1 MPLPS
6 ETCASTRDLPARRW
20 LVGSLFLFYFAL
32 LAEGVLR
39 KWVVP
44 GASNALVFLRDPIEL
59 LVVAFYAWHRPAPGT
74 RLLLGGFFAVGLALL
89 LCAGCQALT
98 SNVGGLVQ
106 IVGLRNYLFFVPICF
121 AVRDSFT
128 AEDYGRWIRLNLML
142 AGPVAALVVAQYF
155 SLPSALLNTAPG
167 GSNEGVFLLVEGVVR
182 PYGVFSFALGHS
194 AFAAWMI
201 GTVLAATLARTAFGL
216 GTPML
221 AVGAAAVAVMG
232 VLSGSRTYFLLA
244 GATIL
249 LFVVSAALFGP
260 PRAKALGLVMGAAM
274 ALAGA
279 IVLLAVPSLASNL
292 LERQTTAVASEG
304 ATLDRLE
311 TVATDFLREA
321 DRVPL
326 FGLGL
331 GAGTNVANFLNNGRT
346 DHVLAEYELT
356 RVVQE
361 LGPVF
366 GLFYIAVR
374 WALLAWFVALTL
386 REARRGNLQ
395 PACFIGFLTPVF
407 LAHDITLQNTMIGI
421 GWFAAGVFLAA
432 VEVGSTLT
440 SETAE
445 NRQLR
450 PEHVV
455 GAVP

>member
-1 MPLPS
+1 MPLP
-6 ETCASTRDLPARRW
+6 ETRAFTEHSPARRW
-20 LVGSLFLFYFAL
+20 LVHSLFLFYFAL

-74 RLLLGGFFAVGLALL
+74 RLLLGGFFALGLVLL

-98 SNVGGLVQ
+98 SNAAGLVQ
-106 IVGLRNYLFFVPICF
+106 VVGLRNYLFFVPICF
-121 AVRDSFT
+121 AIRDSFT
-128 AEDYGRWIRLNLML
+128 ADDYRRWIRLNLML

-155 SLPSALLNTAPG
+155 SPPSALLNAAPG

-201 GTVLAATLARTAFGL
+201 GTVLAAMLARTALGV
-216 GTPML
+216 GTPLL
-221 AVGAAAVAVMG
+221 AVGAAAVAAMG

-244 GATIL
+244 GSTIL
-249 LFVVSAALFGP
+249 LFVASAALFGP
-260 PRAKALGLVMGAAM
+260 PRAKALGLVAGAAM
-274 ALAGA
+274 ALSGA

-292 LERQTTAVASEG
+292 LERQSTAVASEG
-304 ATLDRLE
+304 ATLDRPE
-311 TVATDFLREA
+311 TVATDFLSEA

-366 GLFYIAVR
+366 GLLYIAAR
-374 WALLAWFVALTL
+374 WALLAWFVVLSL
-386 REARRGNLQ
+386 REAGKGNLQ
-395 PACFIGFLTPVF
+395 PACFIGFLAPVF

-421 GWFAAGVFLAA
+421 GWFSAGVFLSA
-432 VEVGSTLT
+432 VEVGPILT
-440 SETAE
+440 REAAE
-445 NRQLR
+445 SRQLR
-450 PEHVV
+450 PERVV
-455 GAVP
+455 GAAR

>member
-1 MPLPS
+1 
-6 ETCASTRDLPARRW
+6 
-20 LVGSLFLFYFAL
+20 
-32 LAEGVLR
+32 
-39 KWVVP
+39 
-44 GASNALVFLRDPIEL
+44 
-59 LVVAFYAWHRPAPGT
+59 
-74 RLLLGGFFAVGLALL
+74 
-89 LCAGCQALT
+89 
-98 SNVGGLVQ
+98 
-106 IVGLRNYLFFVPICF
+106 
-121 AVRDSFT
+121 
-128 AEDYGRWIRLNLML
+128 
-142 AGPVAALVVAQYF
+142 
-155 SLPSALLNTAPG
+155 
-167 GSNEGVFLLVEGVVR
+167 
-182 PYGVFSFALGHS
+182 
-194 AFAAWMI
+194 
-201 GTVLAATLARTAFGL
+201 
-216 GTPML
+216 
-221 AVGAAAVAVMG
+221 
-232 VLSGSRTYFLLA
+232 
-244 GATIL
+244 
-249 LFVVSAALFGP
+249 
-260 PRAKALGLVMGAAM
+260 MGAAM

-455 GAVP
+455 GGCPVKINVCVNGTFRYPQYIGCYEKQQALNAFYFAHRRGTTAATLGVAASCRNGWPKETLLQLAFRIAPSRWLPACSAALGDAWQRDVLRHWQPCDSVETVIGGMADRIVAHAKEHGIPVLGHPVTAHPATVNALMSRVYAELGLDPQQARFIDMPRRLAEIAGCTRPDRRQPGRGTKLSRGRRRGRSDRHNHAGPRPRTVHAADAGRDG